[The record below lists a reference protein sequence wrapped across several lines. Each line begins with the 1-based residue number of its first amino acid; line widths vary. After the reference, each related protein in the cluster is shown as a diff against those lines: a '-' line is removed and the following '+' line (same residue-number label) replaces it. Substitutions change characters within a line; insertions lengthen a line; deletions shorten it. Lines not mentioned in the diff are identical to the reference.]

1 MDVNVNTHMKQS
13 EINGLF
19 NEVEVLKNQRKKDM
33 DLVKKKTEKIIESL
47 EPKQEILVYKNDEPY
62 LLKVEIKKSKK
73 FDRAELA
80 NDLGVT
86 QNKLNIPGVAE
97 LVEENK
103 IQSEDLED
111 YWFQEAEPKIKV
123 KKATKRDVEKLQ
135 QTDIY
140 DFIE

>member
-1 MDVNVNTHMKQS
+1 MDVNVNTHLKES
-13 EINGLF
+13 AINGLF
-19 NEVEVLKNQRKKDM
+19 NEIEQLKNQRKKDM
-33 DLVKKKTEKIIESL
+33 DLINLKTKKIIESL
-47 EPKQEILVYKNDEPY
+47 DHNQEVLVYKNDEPH
-62 LLKVEIKKSKK
+62 LLKVEIIRSKK

-123 KKATKRDVEKLQ
+123 KKATKRDVQRLQ
-135 QTDIY
+135 QTNIY